1 MSSPESLI
9 AGAFKISPSCLRLV
23 ALDNRRGDGGFGDQ
37 PGKCDLGRNRRMACR
52 YLVECAQDGHATRVK
67 ITLEPSCASGVAG
80 AFFRR
85 SIFSCQES
93 GGERIIVDDAQLL
106 LPADRLELGFE
117 LLAVGKIIEW
127 LQALVARQA
136 EFPARLE

>member
-1 MSSPESLI
+1 
-9 AGAFKISPSCLRLV
+9 
-23 ALDNRRGDGGFGDQ
+23 
-37 PGKCDLGRNRRMACR
+37 MACR
-52 YLVECAQDGHATRVK
+52 YLVERAQDAHATWVK
-67 ITLEPSCASGVAG
+67 ITLESSCASGVAG

-85 SIFSCQES
+85 TIFSGQEA

-106 LPADRLELGFE
+106 LSANRLELGFE

-127 LQALVARQA
+127 LQALVAGQA